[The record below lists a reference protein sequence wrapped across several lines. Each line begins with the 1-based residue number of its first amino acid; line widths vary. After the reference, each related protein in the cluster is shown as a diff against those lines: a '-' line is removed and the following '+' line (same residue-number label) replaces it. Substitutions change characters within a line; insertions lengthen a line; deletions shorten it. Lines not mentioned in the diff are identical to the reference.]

1 MLTPLKEEKKGLWLC
16 NQCTLLRNV
25 TMTMAVIHLPQFFDH
40 KNVTIS
46 IPITF
51 FGATVGKDQYIVYF
65 RPSSFRNVTKMGT
78 VILNWWTCLI
88 ALSSPAFPSQFFS
101 TFVYLF
107 LSFVCC
113 FLKLA
118 QNLKDKEMR
127 LIEKEVK
134 RRGKIEEERNNWIV
148 KKQKSFALINM
159 YDLHTKNQ

>member
-1 MLTPLKEEKKGLWLC
+1 MLTPPKEEKKGLWLC

-40 KNVTIS
+40 KNVTIR
-46 IPITF
+46 IPINSRKGSIHRIF
-51 FGATVGKDQYIVYF
+51 CFW
-65 RPSSFRNVTKMGT
+65 NVTKMGT
-78 VILNWWTCLI
+78 VILNWWTSLI

-134 RRGKIEEERNNWIV
+134 RRGKIEEERIIELWRSRKREGYV
-148 KKQKSFALINM
+148 KNCVSC
-159 YDLHTKNQ
+159 